1 MSLTSFFATCP
12 KGIETLLFRE
22 ITDLGLSDVRETIA
36 GVSFR
41 GSFDDALKVCLW
53 SRFASRVL
61 MELSSFEAPTD
72 TELYMG
78 ATGIAWEMYFTP
90 EETIAVDFSGQN
102 EAIRNT
108 QYGAQ
113 KVKDAICDRFHQ
125 VLGSRPDVDKEN
137 PGVRIYCH
145 LERRGTAS
153 VSIDLSGRPLLRRG
167 ISRQTGAAPLKE
179 NLAAAML
186 ARAAYDGG
194 CVFDPMCG
202 SGTLLIEAAAMA
214 TDTAPGLR
222 RRDYGFFKLKQFN
235 GEKWHSLQQE
245 ALDRS
250 KQGIEKA
257 RSSGVR
263 IVGSDRD
270 PEMVEDAR
278 GNAQK
283 AGFSDLIEVS
293 QGSVEQMR
301 NPFGPGVPSL
311 VITNPPYGR
320 RLGNENDL
328 ISLYISLGDG
338 LKREFGGSRAAVISS
353 SQDLLSCMRLHAEK
367 VYKLFNGEIP
377 CQLRV
382 YALNAER
389 GGEEEGAES
398 KDKSSDFRNRLAK
411 NFAHLKKWAER
422 EGTDAYRL
430 YDADVPEFQAAVDYY
445 AGRVMIQAYLQKD
458 ASPKVQ
464 RARELDMIAGAIA
477 ATGAQGRDVVLKSRE
492 IQRGS
497 SQYEKASTQ
506 TGEFFEVHEGA
517 MRFLV
522 NIRDYLDT
530 GLFLDARLIRRIL
543 GGKAQGKRFLNLF
556 CYTATASVAA
566 ALGGAASTTSVDMSR
581 TYLEWGR
588 RNLELNG
595 CGKDQNRLVQADVL
609 SWLSQDHGGEKFD
622 LIYVDPPTFSNSKR
636 MRQNFDVRR
645 DHARLLGNVT
655 NLLEDGGTVIFCTNS
670 RGFKPDAE
678 ALGAFGYEVADIS
691 AKTLPEDF
699 KRDAKIH
706 SCFELTY
713 SEEKRTAAP
722 EPFEA
727 GPAPRWQK
735 EIGGERDGGSED
747 RGHGRGDRPYG
758 DRREGGYG
766 DRGRRYGDRRE
777 GGYGDRGRRYGDRR
791 EGGHGYRSERFGGS
805 GSDFG
810 ERDERSS
817 YDGNVWNRGE
827 LESEAAAEEGRLHL
841 KKDSGRSLG
850 GGRSYGR
857 REDRFGGGRRHD
869 DRREGGYG
877 DRSGRFGD
885 RRRDDR
891 EGGYGDRSGRFGDR
905 RRDGRDG
912 GYGERSG
919 RFGDRGRDERRDGG
933 FGGRPDRY
941 GDSDRRY
948 GDRDGRYGDR
958 RDSSREG
965 QERKPAGRVFGPDGV
980 KDL

>member
-22 ITDLGLSDVRETIA
+22 ITDLGLSDVRETVA

-41 GSFDDALKVCLW
+41 GSFDDALRVCLW

-78 ATGIAWEMYFTP
+78 AAGISWEMYFTP
-90 EETIAVDFSGQN
+90 GETIAVDFSGEN

-125 VLGSRPDVDKEN
+125 ALGSRPDVDKEN
-137 PGVRIYCH
+137 PDVRIYCH

-194 CVFDPMCG
+194 CVYDPMCG

-222 RRDYGFFKLKQFN
+222 RRNYGFFKLKQFD
-235 GEKWHSLQQE
+235 GEKWRSLQQE
-245 ALDRS
+245 ALERS
-250 KQGIEKA
+250 KQGLEKA
-257 RSSGVR
+257 KQNGVR
-263 IVGSDRD
+263 IVGSDSD

-283 AGFSDLIEVS
+283 AGFEGLIEVS
-293 QGSVEQMR
+293 QGSVEQMK
-301 NPFGPGVPSL
+301 NPFAQGVQAL

-328 ISLYISLGDG
+328 IALYISLGDG
-338 LKREFGGSRAAVISS
+338 LKREFAGSRAAVISS
-353 SQDLLSCMRLHAEK
+353 SQDLLSCMRLHADK

-382 YALNAER
+382 YALNAGR
-389 GGEEEGAES
+389 GGDAEGGELQ
-398 KDKSSDFRNRLAK
+398 DKASDFRNRLAK

-458 ASPKVQ
+458 ASPKIQ

-477 ATGAQGRDVVLKSRE
+477 ALGAKGRDVVLKSRE

-497 SQYEKASTQ
+497 SQYEKAQTQ

-530 GLFLDARLIRRIL
+530 GLFLDARLIRKIL
-543 GGKAQGKRFLNLF
+543 NEKAEGKRFLNLF

-566 ALGGAASTTSVDMSR
+566 ALGGAASTTSVDMSK

-595 CGKDQNRLVQADVL
+595 CGEDQNRLVQADVL
-609 SWLSQDHGGEKFD
+609 SWLSQNREGGKFD

-670 RGFKPDAE
+670 RGFKPDME
-678 ALGAFGYEVADIS
+678 ALGAFGYEVSDIS
-691 AKTLPEDF
+691 SKTLPEDF
-699 KRDAKIH
+699 KRDARIH
-706 SCFELTY
+706 SCFKLTY
-713 SEEKRTAAP
+713 CEEKRTAAP

-727 GPAPRWQK
+727 GPAPKWQK
-735 EIGGERDGGSED
+735 EIGGDREGGRDGRAERS
-747 RGHGRGDRPYG
+747 YG
-758 DRREGGYG
+758 GRREGGFG

-777 GGYGDRGRRYGDRR
+777 GGYGS
-791 EGGHGYRSERFGGS
+791 RSERFGS
-805 GSDFG
+805 RRDDRFG
-810 ERDERSS
+810 DRARPYAERDERSS
-817 YDGNVWNRGE
+817 YDGNVWNRRE
-827 LESEAAAEEGRLHL
+827 LENENAAEEGKLHL
-841 KKDSGRSLG
+841 KKDFGRRRDAG
-850 GGRSYGR
+850 DQRYGR
-857 REDRFGGGRRHD
+857 RDDHFGGG
-869 DRREGGYG
+869 RREGGYG
-877 DRSGRFGD
+877 SRSDRFSD
-885 RRRDDR
+885 RRRDERR
-891 EGGYGDRSGRFGDR
+891 E
-905 RRDGRDG
+905 G

-919 RFGDRGRDERRDGG
+919 RFGDRRGDGREGGYGERSDRFGDRRRDDRREGG
-933 FGGRPDRY
+933 FGGRPDRF
-941 GDSDRRY
+941 GDRDRRY
-948 GDRDGRYGDR
+948 GDRDGRRGDR
-958 RDSSREG
+958 RDSRRDGE
-965 QERKPAGRVFGPDGV
+965 ERKPAGRVFGPDGV

>member
-22 ITDLGLSDVRETIA
+22 ITDLGLSEVRETIA

-41 GSFDDALKVCLW
+41 GSFDDALMVCLW

-90 EETIAVDFSGQN
+90 EETIAVDFSGEN

-137 PGVRIYCH
+137 PDVRIYCH

-194 CVFDPMCG
+194 CVYDPMCG

-214 TDTAPGLR
+214 TNTAPGLR
-222 RRDYGFFKLKQFN
+222 RRDYGFFKLKQFD

-245 ALDRS
+245 ALERS
-250 KQGIEKA
+250 KQGLEKA
-257 RSSGVR
+257 KQDGVR
-263 IVGSDRD
+263 IVGSDMD

-278 GNAQK
+278 GNAQR
-283 AGFSDLIEVS
+283 AGFEGLIEVL
-293 QGSVEQMR
+293 QGSVEQMK
-301 NPFGPGVPSL
+301 NPFGPGVPAL
-311 VITNPPYGR
+311 VITNPPYGK

-338 LKREFGGSRAAVISS
+338 LKREFGGCRAAVISS
-353 SQDLLSCMRLHAEK
+353 SQDLLSCMKLHAEK

-382 YALNAER
+382 YSLLAGRSQEE
-389 GGEEEGAES
+389 GGEPM
-398 KDKSSDFRNRLAK
+398 DKASDFKNRLAK

-458 ASPKVQ
+458 ASPKIQ

-477 ATGAQGRDVVLKSRE
+477 ATGAKGRDVVLKSRE

-497 SQYEKASTQ
+497 SQYEKAKTQ

-517 MRFLV
+517 MRFWV

-530 GLFLDARLIRRIL
+530 GLFLDARLIRKIL
-543 GGKAQGKRFLNLF
+543 NEKAQGKRFLNLF
-556 CYTATASVAA
+556 SYTATASVAA
-566 ALGGAASTTSVDMSR
+566 ALGGAASTTSVDMSK

-588 RNLELNG
+588 RNLDLNG
-595 CGKDQNRLVQADVL
+595 CAKEQNRLVQADVL
-609 SWLSQDHGGEKFD
+609 SWLSQSHDGEKFD

-678 ALGAFGYEVADIS
+678 ALGAFGYEVTDIS

-706 SCFELTY
+706 SCFELAY
-713 SEEKRTAAP
+713 SEEKRTATP

-735 EIGGERDGGSED
+735 EIGGQREGGED
-747 RGHGRGDRPYG
+747 RPCGRAGRSYGERREGGFGDRSRRYD
-758 DRREGGYG
+758 DRRGGGYG
-766 DRGRRYGDRRE
+766 DRGRRYDDRRE
-777 GGYGDRGRRYGDRR
+777 GGYGSRSDRFYGSRRDD
-791 EGGHGYRSERFGGS
+791 RFGGS
-805 GSDFG
+805 DRAYA

-827 LESEAAAEEGRLHL
+827 LENEAAAEEGKLHL
-841 KKDSGRSLG
+841 KKDSGRRFG
-850 GGRSYGR
+850 YGDKRYGR
-857 REDRFGGGRRHD
+857 RDDRFGDRRHD

-877 DRSGRFGD
+877 GRSGRFGD

-891 EGGYGDRSGRFGDR
+891 RE
-905 RRDGRDG
+905 G
-912 GYGERSG
+912 GYGERSE
-919 RFGDRGRDERRDGG
+919 RFGDRRRDERRDGG
-933 FGGRPDRY
+933 FGGRPERY
-941 GDSDRRY
+941 GDRDRRY

-958 RDSSREG
+958 SDSRRDD
-965 QERKPAGRVFGPDGV
+965 QERKPTGRVFGPDGV